1 MQSSVTLEEI
11 SSVQVLVQKL
21 EKIELPNQLVSVMG
35 DPALQ
40 KLLLLKSNGATLRR
54 VDYWLNAFFV
64 DQLAE
69 GEAEEE
75 AGTKRVL
82 EMLEAIR
89 DYVRFSKVWNTLFL
103 CSIHCCR
110 DGC

>member
-1 MQSSVTLEEI
+1 M
-11 SSVQVLVQKL
+11 VQKL

-40 KLLLLKSNGATLRR
+40 KLLLLKSSKATLDR
-54 VDYWLNAFFV
+54 VDYWLEAFFD

-69 GEAEEE
+69 EGGDEE

-82 EMLEAIR
+82 EMLEAVR
-89 DYVRFSKVWNTLFL
+89 EYVRFSKVRSSPFL
-103 CSIHCCR
+103 RPLIIWR
-110 DGC
+110 